1 MLGDKKKGAGFTI
14 VELLIVI
21 VIIGILAAITV
32 VAYNGIQQRANNSAR
47 ISAISQL
54 MKLINGYTAT
64 YGTYPTTFGSCGTL
78 DNLCTNS
85 TGTANTGGNT
95 TLMNELKKIGTPPQQ
110 VQPAVGGNYGVQYI
124 YESTATY
131 NGDPAPIRL
140 EFWLDGQNVPCGV
153 PNVSNASVTNTIS
166 STTGYTSSSSTRTNC
181 WIRLG
186 LAG

>member
-1 MLGDKKKGAGFTI
+1 MLVGKKKRAGFTI

-21 VIIGILAAITV
+21 VIIGILAAITI
-32 VAYNGIQQRANNSAR
+32 VAYNGIQQRSNNAAR

-64 YGTYPTTFGSCGTL
+64 YGTYPSTSGVCGTL

-85 TGTANTGGNT
+85 TGVANTGNNT
-95 TLMNELKKIGTPPQQ
+95 ALMNELKKIGMPPQQ

-124 YESTATY
+124 YESTATF
-131 NGDPAPIRL
+131 NGEPAPIRL
-140 EFWLDGQNVPCGV
+140 EYWLDGQNVPCGV
-153 PNVSNASVTNTIS
+153 PNVSNASTTTTVS